1 MNQSTLPDASVGLGL
16 RRGLLDA
23 IETAPPDAFDF
34 LECAPE
40 NWIHVGG
47 LLGAR
52 FDALAARLPITLH
65 GLSLSLGGSMPL
77 DETLLDD
84 IAALM
89 DRHDIRHYSEHL
101 SYSADDGHLYDLMPL
116 AFDEAT
122 VAHVARRID
131 QVQQKL
137 GRRIAIENV
146 SYYAAPWQRMPET
159 EFVNAV
165 LHAGDCDLLLDV
177 NNVYVNAIN
186 HGYDARG
193 YIEAMPV
200 VVDPGVLNPYEFI
213 GAVINRRLPNPFM
226 PDAPQRIATD
236 TSQKLAIR
244 FGETIKAYQAR
255 GLDKSNLVLI
265 PLVLAGYA
273 RYLKGIDDNGKA
285 FEISPDPMLAELQ
298 AIVAPLEVKEGE
310 QDFSCLKNLYSRADV
325 FGVDL
330 YEVGLGEQIE
340 GMVKELYAGNGAVR
354 KTLHKYVVA
363 R

>member
-193 YIEAMPV
+193 YIEAMPSGRV
-200 VVDPGVLNPYEFI
+200 
-213 GAVINRRLPNPFM
+213 
-226 PDAPQRIATD
+226 
-236 TSQKLAIR
+236 
-244 FGETIKAYQAR
+244 
-255 GLDKSNLVLI
+255 
-265 PLVLAGYA
+265 AGYHIAGHYDEADDLKIDTHGAAVKDDVWALLDVAYA
-273 RYLKGIDDNGKA
+273 RHGVKPTLLERDFNYPPWEELAHELCRIRQSQERHANG
-285 FEISPDPMLAELQ
+285 
-298 AIVAPLEVKEGE
+298 
-310 QDFSCLKNLYSRADV
+310 
-325 FGVDL
+325 
-330 YEVGLGEQIE
+330 
-340 GMVKELYAGNGAVR
+340 
-354 KTLHKYVVA
+354 
-363 R
+363 